1 MRGEGLRM
9 EDTRNERKER
19 TGEVVSDKMD
29 KTRIVVIE
37 RTFSHPLYGKTVRR
51 SSRIKVHDEKNE
63 SHVGDK
69 VRVMETRPMSKEK
82 RWRLVDIIERA
93 K

>member
-1 MRGEGLRM
+1 M
-9 EDTRNERKER
+9 EENRNERKER
-19 TGEVVSDKMD
+19 TGEVVSEKMD
-29 KTRIVVIE
+29 KTRVVVIE

-51 SSRIKVHDEKNE
+51 SSRVKVHDENNE

-69 VRVMETRPMSKEK
+69 VTVMETRPISKEK
-82 RWRLVDIIERA
+82 RWRLVEIIERA

>member
-9 EDTRNERKER
+9 EETRNERKER

>member
-1 MRGEGLRM
+1 MIGEGANM
-9 EDTRNERKER
+9 EETRNERKER
-19 TGEVVSDKMD
+19 TGVVASDKMD
-29 KTRIVVIE
+29 KTRVVVIE

-51 SSRIKVHDEKNE
+51 SSRVKVHDEKNE

-69 VRVMETRPMSKEK
+69 VIVMETRPISKEK
-82 RWRLVDIIERA
+82 RWRLVEIVERA

>member
-1 MRGEGLRM
+1 MIGEGANM

-19 TGEVVSDKMD
+19 TGVVTSDKMD
-29 KTRIVVIE
+29 KTRVVVIE

-51 SSRIKVHDEKNE
+51 SSRVKVHDENNE

-69 VRVMETRPMSKEK
+69 VTVMETRPISKEK
-82 RWRLVDIIERA
+82 RWRLVEIVERA

>member
-1 MRGEGLRM
+1 MGEGAIM
-9 EDTRNERKER
+9 EDNRNERKER

-29 KTRIVVIE
+29 KTRVVVIE

-51 SSRIKVHDEKNE
+51 SSRIKVHDENNE
-63 SHVGDK
+63 SHVGDT
-69 VRVMETRPMSKEK
+69 VRVMETRPISKEK
-82 RWRLVDIIERA
+82 RWRLVEIVERA

>member
-1 MRGEGLRM
+1 MIGEGANM

-19 TGEVVSDKMD
+19 TGVVASDKMD
-29 KTRIVVIE
+29 KTRVVVIE

-51 SSRIKVHDEKNE
+51 SSRVKVHDENNE

-69 VRVMETRPMSKEK
+69 VIVMETRPISKEK
-82 RWRLVDIIERA
+82 RWRLVEIVERA